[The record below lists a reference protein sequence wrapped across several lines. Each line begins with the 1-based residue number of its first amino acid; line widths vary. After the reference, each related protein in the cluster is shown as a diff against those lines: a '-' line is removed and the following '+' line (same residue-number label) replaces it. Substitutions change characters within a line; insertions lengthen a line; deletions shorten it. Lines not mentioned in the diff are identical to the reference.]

1 MSGKTN
7 APFRLEELRKAFEA
21 QGLRMTR
28 PRQVIAKALAQAS
41 DHPDVEELH
50 RRCQK
55 IDPRLSLATVY
66 RTLKLFEQVGIV
78 ERHGFQDGRARFERK
93 TTEHHDHLI
102 DVETGTVIEFH
113 SEEIE
118 KLQAEIAARLGFSL
132 VGHKLELY
140 GKPLK
145 KRKSQ

>member
-1 MSGKTN
+1 MTGKTT
-7 APFRLEELRKAFEA
+7 APFKLDDLRKAFEKR
-21 QGLRMTR
+21 GLRMTR
-28 PRQVIAKALAQAS
+28 PRQIIAEALAQAS

-55 IDPRLSLATVY
+55 RDAKLSLATVY
-66 RTLKLFEQVGIV
+66 RSLKLFEQVGIV
-78 ERHGFQDGRARFERK
+78 ERHGFQDGRARFEHK

-102 DVETGTVIEFH
+102 DVETGKVIEFH

-118 KLQAEIAARLGFSL
+118 TLQAEIAARLGFSL

-145 KRKSQ
+145 KREPR